1 MNKQSDALANKKGIK
16 GVQSRQFVRAT
27 AENAKNSTLSAS
39 ARNNAKISEKGT
51 ENALNRSADNPQIRN
66 ASGEL
71 VKKLKKQKRENH
83 FLLFL
88 DNQKIIKD
96 AIAQGAKPIMALATS
111 ADLLADITPSSTCKM
126 RQG

>member
-51 ENALNRSADNPQIRN
+51 ENALNRSADNPQIRK

-71 VKKLKKQKRENH
+71 VKKLKKQKKLSKKSENIQSIKLIILMKKH
-83 FLLFL
+83 TKKK
-88 DNQKIIKD
+88 QKVL
-96 AIAQGAKPIMALATS
+96 QT
-111 ADLLADITPSSTCKM
+111 
-126 RQG
+126 